1 MVTERFNNQASAGW
15 TTYGTFFLREF
26 VTGRKRGNSMARVW
40 SLVFA
45 LAAALPLFVTKAGGQ
60 DSTTLLNW
68 PPVTKQTK
76 PWTRWWWHGSAVNE
90 RDLTAEMEKYQKA
103 GLGGLE
109 ITPIY
114 GVKGAE
120 DSFIDFLSPAW
131 MEMLEHTLKEA
142 ERLGMSVD
150 MATGTGWPFGGPWV
164 GPEYACKN
172 FVYQIHTL
180 KAGQRL
186 EAPIIHE
193 QKPFVRAV
201 GRRVNVDEL
210 KNLVS
215 ANPNMQEL
223 ALDQVRFELRLP
235 LVALMAYSDRGETL
249 DLIEKVGEDGKL
261 DWVAPA
267 GAWTLYAIFQGWHGK
282 MVERAAPG
290 GEGNVIDHFS
300 ATALKNYLSR
310 FNQAFAGS
318 DTKALRA
325 FFNDSY
331 EVDDADGESNWT
343 PNFFAEFERRRGY
356 DLRNTLPALLGKDSP
371 EKNARV
377 LCDFRETISDLLLDE
392 FTLPWRR
399 WAASKG
405 KIVRNQAHGAPANI
419 LDLYAASDIPETEG
433 QEILRMKFA
442 SSAAH
447 VSGLPLTSAEAA
459 TWLNE
464 HTLATLG
471 DVKQAVDKFFLG
483 GVNHIVYHGTPFSPE
498 SEPWPG
504 WLFYAAVHFG
514 PTNSFWN
521 DFEALN
527 RYVARCQSFLQAGK
541 PDNDVLL
548 YYPIHDNW
556 SQAPPTQRGMLPHYG
571 GGIESALGQADGQTL
586 QDAGYSYDLI
596 SDRQLQSVWVGRGGL
611 KTGGVSYKAVILPET
626 RFIPHETFSL
636 LVALARAGATVVV
649 RNSLPSDAPGWGDFE
664 RRRASLK
671 ALIARLRF
679 DKAEGSDAQ
688 VAKIGRGRFLLGND
702 LKELLTL
709 AGIKPEPMVGQG
721 LRFIRRKDGNSR
733 YYFIANQGDRAV
745 DGWVALGGAA
755 KSVAVF
761 DPMREEKGIAA
772 TRRSDAGET
781 EVYLQLAPGESCVLK
796 TFDAPVKAPSFAYFK
811 TAGEA
816 QPLNGNWSLRFV
828 AGGLEIPTA
837 IETVKLGSWT
847 DLDGEAVKRFSGTA
861 VYTISFALPERGDWM
876 LDLGRVAESARVKLN
891 GNELGVLINAP
902 YRIRIPKEL
911 LKEQN
916 TLDIAVS
923 NLMTNRVIDLDRRGV
938 IWKVFYNTNMP
949 ARRRENAGPDGLFT
963 AARWTPRESGLIGP
977 VALIP
982 VERFTADKR

>member
-1 MVTERFNNQASAGW
+1 
-15 TTYGTFFLREF
+15 
-26 VTGRKRGNSMARVW
+26 MARLL

-76 PWTRWWWHGSAVNE
+76 PWTRWWWHGSAVN
-90 RDLTAEMEKYQKA
+90 RGDLTAEMEKYQQA

-120 DSFIDFLSPAW
+120 DRFINFLSPVW
-131 MEMLEHTLKEA
+131 LGMFEHTLKEA
-142 ERLGMSVD
+142 DRLGMGVD

-164 GPEYACKN
+164 EVEDACKN
-172 FVYQIHTL
+172 FAYQIHRL
-180 KAGQRL
+180 KAGRRL
-186 EAPIIHE
+186 DEPIIYT

-201 GRRVNVDEL
+201 GRRVDVGEL
-210 KNLVS
+210 KDLVN

-223 ALDQVRFELRLP
+223 ALDQVRFETQLP
-235 LVALMAYSDRGETL
+235 LVALMAYSDRGKTL
-249 DLIEKVGEDGKL
+249 DLTIKVGQDGKL

-267 GAWTLYAIFQGWHGK
+267 GEWTLYAIFQGWHGK

-300 ATALKNYLSR
+300 ATALKNYLSAFDR
-310 FNQAFAGS
+310 AFAGRDVKS
-318 DTKALRA
+318 LRA

-343 PNFFAEFERRRGY
+343 PKLFTEFLRRRGY
-356 DLRNTLPALLGKDSP
+356 DLRKHLPALLGNDSL

-392 FTLPWRR
+392 FTLTWRW
-399 WAASKG
+399 WAAAKG

-442 SSAAH
+442 TSAAH
-447 VSGLPLTSAEAA
+447 VTGKPLASAEAA

-471 DVKQAVDKFFLG
+471 DVKQASDKFFLG
-483 GVNHIVYHGTPFSPE
+483 GVNHVVYHGTPYSPE
-498 SEPWPG
+498 SDPWPG
-504 WLFYAAVHFG
+504 RLFYAAVHFG

-548 YYPIHDNW
+548 YYPIYDSW
-556 SQAPPTQRGMLPHYG
+556 SQAPQTARSMLPHYG

-586 QDAGYSYDLI
+586 QEAGYSYDLI
-596 SDRQLQSVWVGRGGL
+596 SDRQLHSVKFAGGEL
-611 KTGGVSYKAVILPET
+611 QTGGASYKAVVLPET
-626 RFIPHETFSL
+626 RFFPDETFERM
-636 LVALARAGATVVV
+636 VALAREGATIIV
-649 RNSLPSDAPGWGDFE
+649 RGSLPSDVPGWGNF
-664 RRRASLK
+664 RRRRVSLK
-671 ALIARLRF
+671 ALIEQLSF
-679 DKAEGSDAQ
+679 DKMDGSDAQ
-688 VAKIGRGRFLLGND
+688 VAKIGKGRFLLGSD
-702 LKELLTL
+702 LKRLLAL
-709 AGIKPEPMVGQG
+709 AAITPEPMVGQG
-721 LRFIRRKDGNSR
+721 LRFIRRKDGGSR
-733 YYFIANQGDRAV
+733 YYFVVNHGDRAV
-745 DGWVALGGAA
+745 DGWAPLRDAV

-772 TRRSDAGET
+772 TRRSGEGDT

-796 TFDAPVKAPSFAYFK
+796 TFDAQSPEPSFAYFK

-816 QPLNGNWSLRFV
+816 QPLNGIWSVRFV
-828 AGGLEIPTA
+828 AGGPELPAATEID
-837 IETVKLGSWT
+837 KLGSWT
-847 DLDGEAVKRFSGTA
+847 DLDGEAVKCFSGTA
-861 VYTISFALPERGDWM
+861 VYTKSFIRPEQGDYA

-891 GNELGVLINAP
+891 GKELGVLINAP
-902 YRIRIPKEL
+902 YRIAIPKEL
-911 LKEQN
+911 LRELN
-916 TLDIAVS
+916 TLEVAVS
-923 NLMTNRVIDLDRRGV
+923 R
-938 IWKVFYNTNMP
+938 
-949 ARRRENAGPDGLFT
+949 
-963 AARWTPRESGLIGP
+963 IGRAH
-977 VALIP
+977 V
-982 VERFTADKR
+982 

>member
-1 MVTERFNNQASAGW
+1 
-15 TTYGTFFLREF
+15 
-26 VTGRKRGNSMARVW
+26 MARLLP
-40 SLVFA
+40 LVFA
-45 LAAALPLFVTKAGGQ
+45 LAAALPLVVTNAGGQ

-76 PWTRWWWHGSAVNE
+76 PWTRWWWHGSAVNKP
-90 RDLTAEMEKYQKA
+90 DLTAEMEKYQKA
-103 GLGGLE
+103 GLGGME

-120 DSFIDFLSPAW
+120 DRFIDFLSPAW
-131 MEMLEHTLKEA
+131 MEMLEHVLKEA
-142 ERLGMSVD
+142 DRLGMGID
-150 MATGTGWPFGGPWV
+150 MATGTGWPFGGPSV
-164 GPEYACKN
+164 GAEDACKN

-180 KAGQRL
+180 KAGGRL
-186 EAPIIHE
+186 DAPIVHT
-193 QKPFVRAV
+193 QKPLARAV
-201 GRRVNVDEL
+201 GHRVNIADL
-210 KNLVS
+210 KNPVS
-215 ANPNMQEL
+215 ANPNLQAL
-223 ALDQVRFELRLP
+223 ALDQVRFETRLP

-249 DLIEKVGEDGKL
+249 DLTGKVGPDGRL

-267 GAWTLYAIFQGWHGK
+267 GEWALYAIFQGWHGK

-300 ATALKNYLSR
+300 ALALENYLSKFDR
-310 FNQAFAGS
+310 AFAGR
-318 DTKALRA
+318 DTKSLRA

-331 EVDDADGESNWT
+331 EVDDAEGESNWT
-343 PNFFAEFERRRGY
+343 PKFFAEFDRRRGY
-356 DLRNTLPALLGKDSP
+356 DLRKHLPALLGKDSP

-399 WAASKG
+399 WAAGRG
-405 KIVRNQAHGAPANI
+405 KIVRNQSHGSPANI

-447 VSGLPLTSAEAA
+447 VSGKPLASAEAA

-471 DVKQAVDKFFLG
+471 DVKQAADKFFLG

-498 SEPWPG
+498 SEAWPG

-556 SQAPPTQRGMLPHYG
+556 SQAPPTQRGILPHYG

-596 SDRQLQSVWVGRGGL
+596 SDRQFRSVAFANGGL
-611 KTGGVSYKAVILPET
+611 QTGGASYKAVILPET
-626 RFIPHETFSL
+626 RFIPHETFERMI
-636 LVALARAGATVVV
+636 AMAREGATIIV
-649 RNSLPSDAPGWGDFE
+649 RGSLPSDAPGLGDLE

-671 ALIARLRF
+671 ALIGRLRF
-679 DKAEGSDAQ
+679 DKAEASDAQ
-688 VAKIGRGRFLLGND
+688 IAKIGKGRFLLGAD
-702 LKELLTL
+702 LKRLMAL
-709 AGIKPEPMVGQG
+709 AGIKPEPMAGQG

-733 YYFIANQGDRAV
+733 YYFVANQGDRSV
-745 DGWVALGGAA
+745 DGWVALGGAT

-772 TRRSDAGET
+772 TRRSGAGDT

-796 TFDAPVKAPSFAYFK
+796 TFDAPVKGPPFAYFK

-816 QPLNGNWSLRFV
+816 QPLNGKWSLRFV
-828 AGGLEIPTA
+828 AGGPELPAA
-837 IETVKLGSWT
+837 IETDKLGSWT
-847 DLDGEAVKRFSGTA
+847 DFDGEAVKRFSGTA
-861 VYTISFALPERGDWM
+861 VYTISFARPERGDWT

-916 TLDIAVS
+916 TVEVAVT
-923 NLMTNRVIDLDRRGV
+923 NLMSNRIIDLDRRGV
-938 IWKVFYNTNMP
+938 NWKRFYNTNMP
-949 ARRRENAGPDGLFT
+949 ARRRENAGQDGLFT
-963 AARWTPRESGLIGP
+963 AARWAPSESGLIGP
-977 VALIP
+977 VALVP
-982 VERFTADKR
+982 VKDFFPDGNAR

>member
-1 MVTERFNNQASAGW
+1 
-15 TTYGTFFLREF
+15 
-26 VTGRKRGNSMARVW
+26 MARLR
-40 SLVFA
+40 SLAFA
-45 LAAALPLFVTKAGGQ
+45 LAMALPLVVTKAGGQ
-60 DSTTLLNW
+60 DSTTLLAW
-68 PPVTKQTK
+68 PPVTRQTK
-76 PWTRWWWHGSAVNE
+76 PWTRWWWQGSAVNK
-90 RDLTAEMEKYQKA
+90 RDLTAEMQKYRNA

-120 DSFIDFLSPAW
+120 DRFINFLSPSW

-142 ERLGMSVD
+142 DRLGMGVD

-164 GPEYACKN
+164 GAEDACEN
-172 FVYQIHTL
+172 FTYQIHTL
-180 KAGQRL
+180 KSGQRL
-186 EAPIIHE
+186 EEAIIHT
-193 QKPFVRAV
+193 QKPLARAV
-201 GRRVNVDEL
+201 GRRVNIADL
-210 KNLVS
+210 RNPVS
-215 ANPNMQEL
+215 ANQNMQEL
-223 ALDQVRFELRLP
+223 ALDQVRFETRLP

-249 DLIEKVGEDGKL
+249 DLTGKVSQDGKL

-267 GAWTLYAIFQGWHGK
+267 GDWTLYAIFQGMHGK

-300 ATALKNYLSR
+300 AQALKSYLSK
-310 FNQAFAGS
+310 FDQAFRGR
-318 DTKALRA
+318 DTKSLRA

-343 PNFFAEFERRRGY
+343 PNFFAEFQRRRGY
-356 DLRNTLPALLGKDSP
+356 DLRKALPALFGKDEAS
-371 EKNARV
+371 KNARV

-392 FTLPWRR
+392 FTTTWRQ
-399 WAASKG
+399 WAAGKG

-447 VSGLPLTSAEAA
+447 VTGKPLVSSESA

-471 DVKQAVDKFFLG
+471 EVKQAVDKFFLG
-483 GVNHIVYHGTPFSPE
+483 GVNHVFYHGTPFSPE

-521 DFEALN
+521 DFAALN

-541 PDNDVLL
+541 PDNDLLL
-548 YYPIHDNW
+548 YYPIYDSW
-556 SQAPPTQRGMLPHYG
+556 SQTPATQRGMLPHYG

-596 SDRQLQSVWVGRGGL
+596 SDRQLRSVTFAGGDL
-611 KTGGVSYKAVILPET
+611 RTGGASYKAIVLPET
-626 RFIPHETFSL
+626 RFIPRDTFER
-636 LVALARAGATVVV
+636 LVDLAGKGATIIVGK
-649 RNSLPSDAPGWGDFE
+649 SLPSDAPGWGDLE
-664 RRRASLK
+664 ARRSGLR
-671 ALIARLRF
+671 ALIAQLRF
-679 DKAEGSDAQ
+679 EKTDSSEAQ
-688 VAKIGRGRFLLGND
+688 VAKIGKGKFLLGNN
-702 LKELLTL
+702 LKRSLAL

-721 LRFIRRKDGNSR
+721 LRFIRRKDGRSQ
-733 YYFIANQGDRAV
+733 YYFVANQGDRAL
-745 DGWVALGGAA
+745 DAWVALGGAA

-761 DPMREEKGIAA
+761 NPMREEKGIAA
-772 TRRSDAGET
+772 TRQSGSGDT

-796 TFDAPVKAPSFAYFK
+796 AFDKPLKGPSFAYFK

-816 QPLNGNWSLRFV
+816 QPLNGKWSLRFTT
-828 AGGLEIPTA
+828 GGPELPA
-837 IETVKLGSWT
+837 AVETDKLGSWT
-847 DLDGEAVKRFSGTA
+847 DLEGEAVKRFSGTA
-861 VYTISFALPERGDWM
+861 VYTISFARPGQGEWA

-891 GNELGVLINAP
+891 GNDLGALINAP
-902 YRIRIPKEL
+902 YRIHISKEL

-916 TLDIAVS
+916 TLEVAVS

-938 IWKVFYNTNMP
+938 NWKKFYNTNMP
-949 ARRRENAGPDGLFT
+949 ARRRENAGPDGLFN

-982 VERFTADKR
+982 VERFSPGGNAR

>member
-1 MVTERFNNQASAGW
+1 
-15 TTYGTFFLREF
+15 
-26 VTGRKRGNSMARVW
+26 MARVLP
-40 SLVFA
+40 LVFA
-45 LAAALPLFVTKAGGQ
+45 LAAALPLFVTNAGGQ
-60 DSTTLLNW
+60 ISTTLLDW
-68 PPVTKQTK
+68 PPVTNQTK
-76 PWTRWWWHGSAVNE
+76 PWTRWWWQGSAVNKV
-90 RDLTAEMEKYQKA
+90 DLTVEMEKYQKA

-120 DSFIDFLSPAW
+120 DRFINFLSPEW
-131 MEMLEHTLKEA
+131 MGMLEHTLKEA
-142 ERLGMSVD
+142 ERLGMGVD

-164 GPEYACKN
+164 GAEDACKN

-180 KAGQRL
+180 KSGQRL
-186 EAPIIHE
+186 DAPIIYM
-193 QKPFVRAV
+193 QKPLVRAV
-201 GRRVNVDEL
+201 GRRINIAEL
-210 KNLVS
+210 KNPVS
-215 ANPNMQEL
+215 ANPNLQEL
-223 ALDQVRFELRLP
+223 ALDQVRYETRLP
-235 LVALMAYSDRGETL
+235 LVALIAYSGRSNGADGGETL
-249 DLIEKVGEDGKL
+249 DLTGKVSPEGKL

-267 GAWTLYAIFQGWHGK
+267 LKDGNWTLYAIFQGWHGK

-290 GEGNVIDHFS
+290 GEGDVIDHFS
-300 ATALKNYLSR
+300 AAALKHYLGR
-310 FNQAFAGS
+310 FDKAFAGR
-318 DTKALRA
+318 DIKGLRA

-356 DLRNTLPALLGKDSP
+356 DLRGALPALLGKDSVD
-371 EKNARV
+371 KNARV

-392 FTLPWRR
+392 FTAPWRR
-399 WAASKG
+399 WAADKG
-405 KIVRNQAHGAPANI
+405 KIVRNQPHGAPANI

-442 SSAAH
+442 TSAAH
-447 VSGLPLTSAEAA
+447 VTGKPLASAETA

-464 HTLATLG
+464 HTLTTLG
-471 DVKQAVDKFFLG
+471 DVKRAADKLFLG

-548 YYPIHDNW
+548 YYPIYDDW
-556 SQAPPTQRGMLPHYG
+556 SKAPVSARGMLPHYG

-586 QDAGYSYDLI
+586 LDGGYSYDLI
-596 SDRQLQSVWVGRGGL
+596 SDRQLRSVSFGAGGL
-611 KTGGVSYKAVILPET
+611 RIAGASYKAIVLPET
-626 RFIPHETFSL
+626 RFIPTETFDR
-636 LVALARAGATVVV
+636 LVALAREGATIIV
-649 RNSLPSDAPGWGDFE
+649 RGSMPSDVPGWGAIE
-664 RRRASLK
+664 RRREGLK
-671 ALIARLRF
+671 ALVARLRF
-679 DKAEGSDAQ
+679 EKTDGGVAQ
-688 VAKIGRGRFLLGND
+688 AAKISNGRFLLGND
-702 LKELLTL
+702 LKELL
-709 AGIKPEPMVGQG
+709 AMADIKPESMVERG
-721 LRFIRRKDGNSR
+721 LRFIRRKDVSNQ
-733 YYFIANQGDRAV
+733 YYFVTNQGDRAV
-745 DGWVALGGAA
+745 DGWIALRGAA
-755 KSVAVF
+755 QSIAVF

-772 TRRSDAGET
+772 TRRSGAGDT

-796 TFDAPVKAPSFAYFK
+796 TFDAPIKGPSFGYFK

-816 QPLNGNWSLRFV
+816 QPLNGKWSLRFV
-828 AGGLEIPTA
+828 AGGPELPAA
-837 IETVKLGSWT
+837 IEIDRPGSWT

-861 VYTISFALPERGDWM
+861 VYTMSFSSPERGDWA

-902 YRIRIPKEL
+902 YRIHIPKES

-916 TLDIAVS
+916 ILEIAVS
-923 NLMTNRVIDLDRRGV
+923 NLMTNRIIDLDRRGV
-938 IWKVFYNTNMP
+938 KWKKFYNTNMP
-949 ARRRENAGPDGLFT
+949 PRRRENAGPDGLFT
-963 AARWTPRESGLIGP
+963 AAGWTPRESGLIGP

-982 VERFTADKR
+982 VERFSPGR

>member
-1 MVTERFNNQASAGW
+1 M
-15 TTYGTFFLREF
+15 TT
-26 VTGRKRGNSMARVW
+26 RKRGNSIARLL
-40 SLVFA
+40 SLAFA
-45 LAAALPLFVTKAGGQ
+45 LAAALPLSVTNAGGQ

-68 PPVTKQTK
+68 PPVTKHTR
-76 PWTRWWWHGSAVNE
+76 PWTRWWWHGSAVNK

-120 DSFIDFLSPAW
+120 DRFINFLSPAW
-131 MEMLEHTLKEA
+131 MEMLERALEEA
-142 ERLGMSVD
+142 ERLGMGVD
-150 MATGTGWPFGGPWV
+150 MATGTGWPFGGPWL
-164 GPEYACKN
+164 GAEDACMN

-180 KAGQRL
+180 KRGQRFD
-186 EAPIIHE
+186 APIVHT
-193 QKPFVRAV
+193 QKPLARAV
-201 GRRVNVDEL
+201 GRRVNVGDL
-210 KNLVS
+210 KDPVS
-215 ANPNMQEL
+215 ANPNLQAL
-223 ALDQVRFELRLP
+223 ALDQVRFETRLP
-235 LVALMAYSDRGETL
+235 LAALMAYSDRGETL
-249 DLIEKVGEDGKL
+249 DLTGKVSSEGKL
-261 DWVAPA
+261 DWVAPN
-267 GAWTLYAIFQGWHGK
+267 GEWTLYAVFQGWHGK

-310 FNQAFAGS
+310 FDQAFAGR
-318 DTKALRA
+318 DTKSLRA

-343 PNFFAEFERRRGY
+343 PNFFAEFGRRRGY
-356 DLRNTLPALLGKDSP
+356 ELRGHLPALLGKDSP

-392 FTLPWRR
+392 FTLPWRQ

-442 SSAAH
+442 TSAAH
-447 VSGLPLTSAEAA
+447 VAGKPLASAEAA

-471 DVKQAVDKFFLG
+471 DVKQAADKFFLG

-596 SDRQLQSVWVGRGGL
+596 SDRQLRSVAFAGGGL
-611 KTGGVSYKAVILPET
+611 QTGGASYKAIVLPET
-626 RFIPHETFSL
+626 RFIPHDTFERM
-636 LVALARAGATVVV
+636 VALAREGATIIA
-649 RNSLPSDAPGWGDFE
+649 RSSLPSDVPGWGDLE
-664 RRRASLK
+664 RRRDSLK
-671 ALIARLRF
+671 AMIGRLRF
-679 DKAEGSDAQ
+679 DKTDGADAQ
-688 VAKIGRGRFLLGND
+688 VAKIGKGRFLLGND
-702 LKELLTL
+702 LRRLLAL
-709 AGIKPEPMVGQG
+709 AGIEPEPMVGQG
-721 LRFIRRKDGNSR
+721 LRFIRRRNGSSQ
-733 YYFIANQGDRAV
+733 YYFVVNQGDRAAP
-745 DGWVALGGAA
+745 GWVALRDAA
-755 KSVAVF
+755 KSLAVF

-772 TRRSDAGET
+772 TRRSDTGDT

-796 TFDAPVKAPSFAYFK
+796 TFDAPVKGPSFAYFK

-816 QPLNGNWSLRFV
+816 QPLNGKWSLRFI
-828 AGGLEIPTA
+828 AGGPELPA
-837 IETVKLGSWT
+837 IETDKLGSHLGSWT

-861 VYTISFALPERGDWM
+861 VYTISFARPERGDWT

-891 GNELGVLINAP
+891 GNELGVLISAP

-916 TLDIAVS
+916 TLEVAVS
-923 NLMTNRVIDLDRRGV
+923 NLMTNRIIDLDRRGMN
-938 IWKVFYNTNMP
+938 WKKFYNTNMP

-963 AARWTPRESGLIGP
+963 AAHWTPRESGLIGP
-977 VALIP
+977 VVLIP
-982 VERFTADKR
+982 VERFSPNGNARQGSEVPYRLP

>member
-1 MVTERFNNQASAGW
+1 
-15 TTYGTFFLREF
+15 
-26 VTGRKRGNSMARVW
+26 MARLL

-45 LAAALPLFVTKAGGQ
+45 LATALPLFVTKAGGQ

-68 PPVTKQTK
+68 PPVTRQTK
-76 PWTRWWWHGSAVNE
+76 PWARWWWHGSAVNK

-114 GVKGAE
+114 GVRGAE
-120 DSFIDFLSPAW
+120 DRFIDFLSPAW
-131 MEMLEHTLKEA
+131 MGMLERTLKEA
-142 ERLGMSVD
+142 DRLGMGVD

-164 GPEYACKN
+164 GAEDACKN
-172 FVYQIHTL
+172 FAYQIHML
-180 KAGQRL
+180 KAGERL
-186 EAPIIHE
+186 ESPIIYA
-193 QKPFVRAV
+193 QKPLARAV
-201 GRRVNVDEL
+201 GRRVSVAEL
-210 KNLVS
+210 KNPVS
-215 ANPNMQEL
+215 SNPNLQEL
-223 ALDQVRFELRLP
+223 ALDQVRFETRLP
-235 LVALMAYSDRGETL
+235 LVALVAYPDRGETL
-249 DLIEKVGEDGKL
+249 DLTAKVGQDGKL

-267 GAWTLYAIFQGWHGK
+267 GEWTLYAIFQGWHGK

-290 GEGNVIDHFS
+290 GEGNVVDHFS
-300 ATALKNYLSR
+300 STALKNYLGK
-310 FNQAFAGS
+310 FDQAFAGRDLKS
-318 DTKALRA
+318 LRA

-331 EVDDADGESNWT
+331 EVDDAEGESNWT
-343 PNFFAEFERRRGY
+343 PNLFAEFERRRGY
-356 DLRNTLPALLGKDSP
+356 DLRKHLPALLGKDSP

-377 LCDFRETISDLLLDE
+377 LCDFRETVSDLLLDE
-392 FTLPWRR
+392 FTSTWRR
-399 WAASKG
+399 WSAGKG

-442 SSAAH
+442 ASAAH
-447 VSGLPLTSAEAA
+447 VTGKPLASAEAA

-471 DVKQAVDKFFLG
+471 EVKQAADKFFLG

-548 YYPIHDNW
+548 YYPIYDSW
-556 SQAPPTQRGMLPHYG
+556 SQTPQTPRGMLPHYG
-571 GGIESALGQADGQTL
+571 GGIESALGQTDGQTL

-596 SDRQLQSVWVGRGGL
+596 SDRQLRSVKFAGGEL
-611 KTGGVSYKAVILPET
+611 QTGGASYKAVVLPET
-626 RFIPHETFSL
+626 RFIPHETFERM
-636 LVALARAGATVVV
+636 VALASAGATIIAGP
-649 RNSLPSDAPGWGDFE
+649 SLPSDTPGWGDLD

-671 ALIARLRF
+671 ALIGRLRF
-679 DKAEGSDAQ
+679 EKMDGSDAQ
-688 VAKIGRGRFLLGND
+688 VAKVGKGRFLLGGD
-702 LKELLTL
+702 LKRSLAL
-709 AGIKPEPMVGQG
+709 AGIKPEPMAGRG
-721 LRFIRRKDGNSR
+721 LRFIRRKDGGSR
-733 YYFIANQGDRAV
+733 YYFVVNQGAGAV
-745 DGWVALGGAA
+745 DGWVALRDAA

-772 TRRSDAGET
+772 TRRADAGDT
-781 EVYLQLAPGESCVLK
+781 EVYLQLAPGESCALK
-796 TFDAPVKAPSFAYFK
+796 TFDAPAEGESLPYFK

-816 QPLNGNWSLRFV
+816 QPLNGKWSLRFV
-828 AGGLEIPTA
+828 AGGPELPAAVEIDR
-837 IETVKLGSWT
+837 LGSWT
-847 DLDGEAVKRFSGTA
+847 DLEGEAVKRFSGTA
-861 VYTISFALPERGDWM
+861 VYTISFARPEHGDCA

-891 GNELGVLINAP
+891 GNEMGALINAP
-902 YRIRIPKEL
+902 YRIRIPKES

-916 TLDIAVS
+916 TLEVAVS
-923 NLMTNRVIDLDRRGV
+923 NLMTNRIIDMDRRGV
-938 IWKVFYNTNMP
+938 NWKKFYNTNMP

-982 VERFTADKR
+982 MERFSPGQNHPQSHTKRH

>member
-1 MVTERFNNQASAGW
+1 
-15 TTYGTFFLREF
+15 
-26 VTGRKRGNSMARVW
+26 MARLL
-40 SLVFA
+40 SLVFT

-76 PWTRWWWHGSAVNE
+76 PWTRWWWHGSAVNKG
-90 RDLTAEMEKYQKA
+90 DLTAEMEKYQKA

-120 DSFIDFLSPAW
+120 DRFINFLSPAW
-131 MEMLEHTLKEA
+131 LGMFEHTLNEA
-142 ERLGMSVD
+142 DRLGVGVD

-164 GPEYACKN
+164 GVEDACKN
-172 FVYQIHTL
+172 FAYQIHRL
-180 KAGQRL
+180 KAGRRL
-186 EAPIIHE
+186 DEPIIYT
-193 QKPFVRAV
+193 QKPLVRSV
-201 GRRVNVDEL
+201 GRRVDVGEL
-210 KNLVS
+210 NDLVS
-215 ANPNMQEL
+215 SNPNMQEL
-223 ALDQVRFELRLP
+223 ALDQVRFETPLP
-235 LVALMAYSDRGETL
+235 LEALVAYSDRGKTL
-249 DLIEKVGEDGKL
+249 DLTYKVGQDGKL

-267 GAWTLYAIFQGWHGK
+267 GEWTLYAIFQGWHGK

-300 ATALKNYLSR
+300 APALKNYLSIFDR
-310 FNQAFAGS
+310 AFAGRDVKS
-318 DTKALRA
+318 LRA

-343 PNFFAEFERRRGY
+343 PKLFAEFQWRRGY
-356 DLRNTLPALLGKDSP
+356 DLRKHLPALLGKDSP

-392 FTLPWRR
+392 FTLTWQR
-399 WAASKG
+399 WAAGKG

-442 SSAAH
+442 TSAAH
-447 VSGLPLTSAEAA
+447 VTGKQLASAEAA

-471 DVKQAVDKFFLG
+471 DVKQAADKFFLG
-483 GVNHIVYHGTPFSPE
+483 GVNHVIYHGTPYSPE

-504 WLFYAAVHFG
+504 RLFYAAVHFG

-527 RYVARCQSFLQAGK
+527 RYVSRCQSFLQAGK
-541 PDNDVLL
+541 PDNDLLL
-548 YYPIHDNW
+548 YYPIYDSW
-556 SQAPPTQRGMLPHYG
+556 SQAPQTARGMLPHYG

-586 QDAGYSYDLI
+586 QEAGYSYDLI
-596 SDRQLQSVWVGRGGL
+596 SDRQLRSVKFAGGEL
-611 KTGGVSYKAVILPET
+611 QTGGASYKAVVLPET
-626 RFIPHETFSL
+626 QVIPHETFERM
-636 LVALARAGATVVV
+636 VALAREGATIIV
-649 RNSLPSDAPGWGDFE
+649 RGSLPSQVPGWGYL
-664 RRRASLK
+664 RRRRDRLK
-671 ALIARLRF
+671 ALIEQLRF
-679 DKAEGSDAQ
+679 DKMDGSESQ
-688 VAKIGRGRFLLGND
+688 VAKIGKGRFLLGSD
-702 LKELLTL
+702 LKQLLAL
-709 AGIKPEPMVGQG
+709 AAITPEPMVGQG
-721 LRFIRRKDGNSR
+721 LRFIRRRDGGSR
-733 YYFIANQGDRAV
+733 YYFVVNQGDRAV
-745 DGWVALGGAA
+745 DGWVALRDAA

-772 TRRSDAGET
+772 ARRSDAGDT

-796 TFDAPVKAPSFAYFK
+796 TFDAQSPEPSFAYFK

-816 QPLNGNWSLRFV
+816 QPLNGIWSLRFV
-828 AGGLEIPTA
+828 AGGPELPAATEID
-837 IETVKLGSWT
+837 KLGSWT
-847 DLDGEAVKRFSGTA
+847 DLDGEAVKCFSGTA
-861 VYTISFALPERGDWM
+861 VYTKSFIRPEQGDWA

-902 YRIRIPKEL
+902 FRIRIPKEL
-911 LKEQN
+911 LKELN
-916 TLDIAVS
+916 TLEVAVS
-923 NLMTNRVIDLDRRGV
+923 NLMTNRIIDLDRRGV
-938 IWKVFYNTNMP
+938 NWKKFYNTNMP

-982 VERFTADKR
+982 VERFFPGR

>member
-1 MVTERFNNQASAGW
+1 MMTERFNNQAPAGW
-15 TTYGTFFLREF
+15 TTYGPFFLKEF
-26 VTGRKRGNSMARVW
+26 VTGRKRGNSIARLL

-45 LAAALPLFVTKAGGQ
+45 LAAALPLYVTNAGGQ
-60 DSTTLLNW
+60 DTTTLLNW
-68 PPVTKQTK
+68 PPVTTQTK
-76 PWTRWWWHGSAVNE
+76 PWTRWWWHGSAVNK

-120 DSFIDFLSPAW
+120 GRFIDFLSPAW

-142 ERLGMSVD
+142 DRLGMGVD

-164 GPEYACKN
+164 GAEDTSKN
-172 FVYQIHTL
+172 FAYQIHTL
-180 KAGQRL
+180 KAGRRL
-186 EAPIIHE
+186 EAPIIYN
-193 QKPFVRAV
+193 QKPLARAV
-201 GRRVNVDEL
+201 GRRVNIAEL
-210 KNLVS
+210 KNPVS
-215 ANPNMQEL
+215 ANPNLQEL
-223 ALDQVRFELRLP
+223 ALDQVRFETRLP
-235 LVALMAYSDRGETL
+235 LAALVAYSGRGETL
-249 DLIEKVGEDGKL
+249 DLTGKVGAEGKL

-267 GAWTLYAIFQGWHGK
+267 GEWTLYAIFQGWHGK
-282 MVERAAPG
+282 MVERAGPG
-290 GEGNVIDHFS
+290 GEGAVIDHFS
-300 ATALKNYLSR
+300 ATALKNYLGKFDR
-310 FNQAFAGS
+310 AFAGR
-318 DTKALRA
+318 DVKPLRA

-343 PNFFAEFERRRGY
+343 PKLFAEFQRRRGY
-356 DLRNTLPALLGKDSP
+356 DLRKHLPALLGKDSP
-371 EKNARV
+371 EKSARV

-392 FTLPWRR
+392 FTAPWRR
-399 WAASKG
+399 WAAGKG

-442 SSAAH
+442 ASAAH
-447 VSGLPLTSAEAA
+447 VTGKPLVSAEAA

-471 DVKQAVDKFFLG
+471 DVKQAADNFFLG
-483 GVNHIVYHGTPFSPE
+483 GVNHICYHGTPFSPE

-514 PTNSFWN
+514 PTNSSWN

-556 SQAPPTQRGMLPHYG
+556 SQAPRTARGMLPHYG

-596 SDRQLQSVWVGRGGL
+596 SDRQLRSVAFAGGGL
-611 KTGGVSYKAVILPET
+611 QTGGASYKAIILPET
-626 RFIPHETFSL
+626 RFIPHDTFER
-636 LVALARAGATVVV
+636 LVALAREGATIIAGA
-649 RNSLPSDAPGWGDFE
+649 SLPSDVPGWGDLD
-664 RRRASLK
+664 RRGASLK
-671 ALIARLRF
+671 ALIWRLRF
-679 DKAEGSDAQ
+679 DKTDGAGAQ
-688 VAKIGRGRFLLGND
+688 VAKIGKGRFFLGND
-702 LKELLTL
+702 LKRLLAL
-709 AGIKPEPMVGQG
+709 AGIKPEPMVSQG
-721 LRFIRRKDGNSR
+721 LRFVRRKDGSSQ
-733 YYFIANQGDRAV
+733 YYFVVNQGDRAV
-745 DGWVALGGAA
+745 DGWVALRETAQ
-755 KSVAVF
+755 SVAVF

-772 TRRSDAGET
+772 TRRSDAGDT

-796 TFDAPVKAPSFAYFK
+796 TSDAPAKGESFAYFK

-816 QPLNGNWSLRFV
+816 QTLSGKWSLRFV
-828 AGGLEIPTA
+828 AGGPELPAA
-837 IETVKLGSWT
+837 IEIDKLGSWT
-847 DLDGEAVKRFSGTA
+847 DLNGEAVKRFSGAA
-861 VYTISFALPERGDWM
+861 VYTISFAGPGRGEWT

-891 GNELGVLINAP
+891 GNELGALINAP

-916 TLDIAVS
+916 TLEVAVS
-923 NLMTNRVIDLDRRGV
+923 NLMTNRIIDLDRRGV
-938 IWKVFYNTNMP
+938 NWKNFYNTNMP

-963 AARWTPRESGLIGP
+963 AAQWTPRESGMIGP

-982 VERFTADKR
+982 VERFSPGR